1 MESFLNFWSSTFL
14 SQFLARILS
23 FVCNQILVRLLE
35 PDLFGIWSVRLTL
48 INETIIFW
56 ARDGVRKASAKSGKE
71 EANYYKY
78 CLFPL
83 MIGLIISPFIFYVN
97 YRSTA
102 TAEIDGYL
110 TAVTLTITGSLFEL
124 VGEIWAVPQ
133 LAQLQP
139 IPISRS
145 TAICFLT
152 KSVIT
157 VFLTKFLYKTTFD
170 LMLIFGFSYLLNGLL
185 EVFLLFYMSG
195 KPYIEMPT
203 KSEIISL
210 RPFAFQTILQW
221 LFSQGER
228 MILLQITTASQ
239 IGVYGLVSDLCSLVA
254 RIIFAPIEMSVYNLC
269 ASQKNPPVDV
279 ITSFTR
285 IVLYVG
291 FFAAAFGPNLGPTIL
306 SLVYGQKWSTIE
318 AKVVLSATCRVLPFI
333 ALNGISEAFPNARLP
348 QSKLE
353 VYNILLAVVNGCYL
367 ALTFFLGKKFGPQGA
382 IYANGVAMAV
392 RSVMAISVIFNE
404 CGPLWRM
411 FPNFAIVLA
420 FACMTLFGNK
430 LKLKVC
436 AALLPLFAAAVIV
449 IERKVIV
456 AVLSSFKPKRN

>member
-23 FVCNQILVRLLE
+23 FLSNQILVRLLE

-71 EANYYKY
+71 EATYYKY
-78 CLFPL
+78 SLFPL
-83 MIGLIISPFIFYVN
+83 IIGSIISPFIFYVN
-97 YRSTA
+97 YRSSSA
-102 TAEIDGYL
+102 IHIDGYL
-110 TAVTLTITGSLFEL
+110 IAVIMTIIGSLLEL

-139 IPISRS
+139 KPSSRA

-152 KSVIT
+152 KSLTT
-157 VFLTKFLYKTTFD
+157 VLLTKFLYKSTFD
-170 LMLIFGFSYLLNGLL
+170 LMIIFGFSYLLYGIL
-185 EVFLLFYMSG
+185 EVLLLFFMCG
-195 KPYIEMPT
+195 TPYIELPT
-203 KSEIISL
+203 KRELRSL

-228 MILLQITTASQ
+228 MILLQITTPSQ

-269 ASQKNPPVDV
+269 ASQKNPPIDV
-279 ITSFTR
+279 ISTFTR
-285 IVLYVG
+285 VVLYVG
-291 FFAAAFGPNLGPTIL
+291 LFAAAFGPNLGPTVL
-306 SLVYGQKWSTIE
+306 SLVYGKKWSTDE
-318 AKVVLSATCRVLPFI
+318 ARVVLSATCRVLPLI

-348 QSKLE
+348 QNKLE
-353 VYNILLAVVNGCYL
+353 IYNVILAAVNGLYL
-367 ALTFFLGKKFGPQGA
+367 TLTYFLGKKYGPSGA
-382 IYANGVAMAV
+382 IYSNGIAMLI
-392 RSVMAISVIFNE
+392 RSIMALSVIFKE
-404 CGPLWRM
+404 CGPIRNL
-411 FPNFAIVLA
+411 FPNFVIILA
-420 FACMTLFGNK
+420 FACMALLGNK

-436 AALLPLFAAAVIV
+436 AALLPLFAATVIF
-449 IERKVIV
+449 IEKETIMT
-456 AVLSSFKPKRN
+456 VLSKLKPKRN